1 MIKSGEIFASI
12 NQKDGMVVFKDDPEK
27 YDSPVM
33 FHKVQ
38 DEITRVMAL
47 NKQILKMEED
57 IMLNPLYVKKSMGN
71 QEDDVI
77 GGQHSKSYSGDPTE

>member
-1 MIKSGEIFASI
+1 
-12 NQKDGMVVFKDDPEK
+12 MVVFKDDPEK

-38 DEITRVMAL
+38 QEITRVMGL

-57 IMLNPLYVKKSMGN
+57 IMLNPVVSC
-71 QEDDVI
+71 
-77 GGQHSKSYSGDPTE
+77 GGHCQ